1 MGNNHKQRSYKLMPQ
16 ARQILALYRTESSK
30 PSDYIFPLLDS
41 GAAYARSADI
51 DTMPVDLKKALFNQ
65 VYSKNAML
73 NKCLKQ
79 VAQDAGIDK
88 PISFHISRH
97 TFASIAREK
106 GISSKI
112 VQEALAHSSLT
123 TTERYLH
130 SFGSE
135 EVGKALQGVFSGAP
149 SSETKKEE
157 RKVISVSPKVLA
169 RMKELGLLDE
179 D

>member
-1 MGNNHKQRSYKLMPQ
+1 
-16 ARQILALYRTESSK
+16 
-30 PSDYIFPLLDS
+30 
-41 GAAYARSADI
+41 
-51 DTMPVDLKKALFNQ
+51 
-65 VYSKNAML
+65 ML
-73 NKCLKQ
+73 NKYLKQ

-97 TFASIAREK
+97 TFASIARQK
-106 GISSKI
+106 AVPSKV

-149 SSETKKEE
+149 SSETKKGE
-157 RKVISVSPKVLA
+157 KVEIAVSPKVIA

-179 D
+179 E